1 MKKITKHIKTYSRG
15 LNKMR
20 RKIIIDIKSNY
31 LKLIHETWKIMKEK
45 NSKKKCNN
53 ETLPKHLIVD
63 NIEINDAKFIAEKVN
78 EFLSKFDRIFL
89 TKFLDVT

>member
-1 MKKITKHIKTYSRG
+1 
-15 LNKMR
+15 
-20 RKIIIDIKSNY
+20 
-31 LKLIHETWKIMKEK
+31 MKEK